1 METKIKEM
9 LLGMK
14 DVKQVSDDY
23 WTAIAESSADAVV
36 QNVQE
41 TADPEEWN
49 EDDIRLAVG
58 RVLCDRLGITE

>member
-23 WTAIAESSADAVV
+23 WTAIAESIAEDVV

>member
-23 WTAIAESSADAVV
+23 WTAIAESIADDVV
-36 QNVQE
+36 QNVRE

>member
-23 WTAIAESSADAVV
+23 WTAIAESIADDVV